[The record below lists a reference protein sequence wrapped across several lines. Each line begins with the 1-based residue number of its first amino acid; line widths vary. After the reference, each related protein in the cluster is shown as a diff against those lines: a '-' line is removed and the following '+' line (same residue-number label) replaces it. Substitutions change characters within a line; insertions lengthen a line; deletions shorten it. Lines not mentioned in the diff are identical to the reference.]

1 MTQAR
6 KDNNKVNT
14 MLGTLNSD
22 GVTPTLIK
30 ADPSTHVL
38 VITDNTT
45 GTDQSSVKS
54 AKRDD
59 NYVPALLVASEAD
72 GITPVQLYVN
82 SSGQLLIDSN

>member
-6 KDNNKVNT
+6 KDNNKVDT

-22 GVTPTLIK
+22 GITPTLIE
-30 ADPSTHVL
+30 ANPTSHGL
-38 VITDNTT
+38 VISDNTT

-59 NYVPALLVASEAD
+59 NYVPALLVASETD

-82 SSGQLLIDSN
+82 SSGQLLVDSN